1 MGTTNPEPT
10 RTAGLAP
17 VQAASVLALVAR
29 VQRAQQVKAQLS
41 DLLLPALL
49 SYVNSLAP
57 GVSPTEPF
65 TNAIRHAVKVEINAQ
80 RQSDLATHIQTQMCS
95 ALRSAIHA
103 VEVRQLPLFSDE
115 FQRGPFAELI
125 EPAGLYLHLES
136 PAIHNQELWSATDDA
151 NQAFSA
157 LAAFFEPQIR
167 HFSRKAA
174 QPGSFQAEE
183 IRQECLG
190 KLYQAALTFVP
201 AGACSFRTFAINA
214 MSKATT
220 SKWRLEDDGTEHRS
234 RQNAEFRKAQ
244 AALAHENGRMPHEH
258 EVFERLGWKP
268 TKISN
273 FQQAAAMRSAGRKEL
288 RPGACPPASDG
299 DDASAPLCRL
309 ENDTESETARHAFDQ
324 LDPLSQK
331 VLNLRLILGQTTL
344 ATARAMS
351 TSKKAIE
358 QMEAAALNQLTDIVL
373 AERTKSATHPSN
385 AFPAI

>member
-1 MGTTNPEPT
+1 MGTTNPDPR
-10 RTAGLAP
+10 RTASLP
-17 VQAASVLALVAR
+17 PLQAASVLPLLAR
-29 VQRAQQVKAQLS
+29 VQRAQQAKAQLS
-41 DLLLPALL
+41 DLLLPSLL
-49 SYVNSLAP
+49 SYVNSLVP

-65 TNAIRHAVKVEINAQ
+65 TNAIRHAVKVEINVQ
-80 RQSDLATHIQTQMCS
+80 RQTDLATHIQSQMCS

-103 VEVRQLPLFSDE
+103 VESRQLPLFSDK
-115 FQRGPFAELI
+115 FQCGPFAELI
-125 EPAGLYLHLES
+125 EPADLRAHFES
-136 PAIHNQELWSATDDA
+136 PAIHNQELWSAADDA

-167 HFSRKAA
+167 HLSRKAA
-174 QPGSFQAEE
+174 HPGSLQAEE

-190 KLYQAALTFVP
+190 NLYRAALTFVP
-201 AGACSFRTFAINA
+201 AGACSFRTFAITA
-214 MSKATT
+214 MSKATI

-234 RQNAEFRKAQ
+234 RQRTEFRKAQ

-273 FQQAAAMRSAGRKEL
+273 FQQAAAMRSAGRKVL
-288 RPGACPPASDG
+288 RSGDCPPASDG
-299 DDASAPLCRL
+299 DDASAPLCRS
-309 ENDTESETARHAFDQ
+309 ENDTEMERARRAFDQ
-324 LDPLSQK
+324 LDPLSQQ
-331 VLNLRLILGQTTL
+331 VLNLRLILGQSTL

-358 QMEAAALNQLTDIVL
+358 QMEAAALDRLTNTVL